1 MPIIHI
7 ETNLIRPQEYQF
19 TQTWVTGEMNVDER
33 IFTESHDDRMFAA
46 MTNLGY
52 ACKWYADKNFTR
64 GDICIVT
71 DTDGKDKRYNG
82 EHDDLF
88 KAIRSQREYQENRA
102 KYQLIYGRYVG
113 FLDRIREL
121 ANAYEINFTQNNTPL
136 VEIQKGAEFTQI
148 VDRNN
153 PYLIANKKWTRQ
165 NIIRVSM
172 KGNRNTVTCNA
183 CQKSIQ
189 YNITDN
195 FAPLRISDGKRT
207 TLAKNNKQLVK
218 NFQEVHLGQHLNNE
232 NRSQT
237 R

>member
-1 MPIIHI
+1 MPTIHI
-7 ETNLIRPQEYQF
+7 ETILIKSQTYEF
-19 TQTWVTGEMNVDER
+19 MQTWVTGDLNVDER
-33 IFTESHDDRMFAA
+33 IFTETHDDRMFAA

-71 DTDGKDKRYNG
+71 DIDGKDKRYNG

-88 KAIRSQREYQENRA
+88 KAIRLQREYRENRA

-121 ANAYEINFTQNNTPL
+121 ANAYEINFTQNDKPL
-136 VEIQKGAEFTQI
+136 KEIQQGAEFTKVI
-148 VDRNN
+148 DRDN
-153 PYLIANKKWTRQ
+153 PYLIANRKWTRQ

-195 FAPLRISDGKRT
+195 FIPFRVFDGHRT
-207 TLAKNNKQLVK
+207 TLVKNNKQLVK
-218 NFQEVHLGQHLNNE
+218 NFQEVHLGQHLN
-232 NRSQT
+232 RDT
-237 R
+237 K